1 MVYRVEASSTCR
13 RVNHPKYDDFR
24 LVTTVQ
30 FDRQNSPTVPLFT
43 VPQIFSI
50 PPLSNGVLRGLHNNP
65 KNVMIFYLFNFNIE
79 ITTYRTTGFI
89 DDAPFLFFE
98 SGATCMGISKLLF
111 A

>member
-1 MVYRVEASSTCR
+1 MFRGQEVEVFIIIKSKFKIPRPAGTYVQRCRICRNLFHTLYTLLYGVVTFKKCYFKSTCTR
-13 RVNHPKYDDFR
+13 RNDFC
-24 LVTTVQ
+24 
-30 FDRQNSPTVPLFT
+30 
-43 VPQIFSI
+43 I
-50 PPLSNGVLRGLHNNP
+50 
-65 KNVMIFYLFNFNIE
+65 NFNIE

>member
-1 MVYRVEASSTCR
+1 
-13 RVNHPKYDDFR
+13 
-24 LVTTVQ
+24 
-30 FDRQNSPTVPLFT
+30 
-43 VPQIFSI
+43 
-50 PPLSNGVLRGLHNNP
+50 
-65 KNVMIFYLFNFNIE
+65 MIFYLFNFNIE